1 MNQVYVLMGQEDEW
15 ESEPF
20 CAGVFSTKEKAEA
33 ILPKANKIFPN
44 HNFWIEP
51 TIVDDFSWKQRS
63 KEAVKR

>member
-1 MNQVYVLMGQEDEW
+1 MKGDNKMNQVHVLMGQEDEW
-15 ESEPF
+15 ESEIF

-51 TIVDDFSWKQRS
+51 TIVDDFSWK
-63 KEAVKR
+63 